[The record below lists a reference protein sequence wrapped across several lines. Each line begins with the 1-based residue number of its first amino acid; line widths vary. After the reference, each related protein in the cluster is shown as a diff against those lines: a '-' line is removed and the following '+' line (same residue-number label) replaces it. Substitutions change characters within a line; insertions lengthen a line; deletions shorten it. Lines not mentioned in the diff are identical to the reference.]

1 MPSISFRTDESTKAA
16 LDAEAENRDISRS
29 EYINEIVSQRNTAD
43 ADSEELRNE
52 IRQLEQKVDELTQE
66 RNSYREQLNV
76 IQNSPVTEYVDAVN
90 EMLEEHRADVRSD
103 LQEIA
108 NNSNSKALEKEKR
121 LRKARELDIK
131 RLENHRDDLAT
142 ERDTA
147 VAERQRHIREV
158 KRELDNLN
166 SRIDE
171 MQRPR
176 REKFVDW
183 LVDRVPFLPINA

>member
-43 ADSEELRNE
+43 ADAEELRNE
-52 IRQLEQKVDELTQE
+52 IRRLEQKVDELTQE

-108 NNSNSKALEKEKR
+108 NNSNSKAYEKEKR

-183 LVDRVPFLPINA
+183 LVDRVPFLPING